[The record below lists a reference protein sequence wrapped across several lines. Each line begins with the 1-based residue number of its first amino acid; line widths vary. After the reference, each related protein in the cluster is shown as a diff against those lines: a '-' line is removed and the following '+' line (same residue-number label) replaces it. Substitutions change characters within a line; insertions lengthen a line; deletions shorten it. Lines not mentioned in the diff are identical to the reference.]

1 MTLRSV
7 ESKEGALG
15 IGHSRARGWNGSI
28 GGTTAWLVTV
38 EIGQWGLCGSGCGVS
53 RAVACKPIEGQVR
66 GIRLIQRRGLCSA
79 ISDGRDP
86 ITGCDAMA
94 CHAHGAP
101 AVSGYSAYCLAAW
114 FPVLPVT
121 LSRRHAYQLKFRS
134 LNTLN

>member
-86 ITGCDAMA
+86 ITGCDAWHVLRTA
-94 CHAHGAP
+94 RPRYPGTVHTALLLGSLFCLSPCHA
-101 AVSGYSAYCLAAW
+101 
-114 FPVLPVT
+114 VT
-121 LSRRHAYQLKFRS
+121 HISSSSDR
-134 LNTLN
+134 